1 MGLGDR
7 GHIPPSADVG
17 TQRYGCEGRGTLV
30 GLRRHEEGVAA
41 IAEAKEPHISDG
53 SCKEAARW
61 GEGEL
66 LANVPRD
73 AEAFTADGSAG
84 RRDSRAA
91 RVIRARDWPA
101 RLDVDYAGKEQQA
114 LEHFGGGLGASK
126 VGDEGD
132 FCHMCHMCK
141 NPATCGVRA
150 PGSGVELDRQA
161 GLAGQCSLLLH
172 FLAPSSD
179 EGLIVGFRMLSVPV
193 S

>member
-1 MGLGDR
+1 MVRVLSSCQVSPKG
-7 GHIPPSADVG
+7 VG
-17 TQRYGCEGRGTLV
+17 KASTYHAT
-30 GLRRHEEGVAA
+30 AA
-41 IAEAKEPHISDG
+41 VHAIS
-53 SCKEAARW
+53 W
-61 GEGEL
+61 L
-66 LANVPRD
+66 
-73 AEAFTADGSAG
+73 
-84 RRDSRAA
+84 
-91 RVIRARDWPA
+91 
-101 RLDVDYAGKEQQA
+101 A

-161 GLAGQCSLLLH
+161 GLAGQRSLLLH

-179 EGLIVGFRMLSVPV
+179 EGLIDGFRMLSVPV

>member
-1 MGLGDR
+1 M
-7 GHIPPSADVG
+7 
-17 TQRYGCEGRGTLV
+17 
-30 GLRRHEEGVAA
+30 
-41 IAEAKEPHISDG
+41 
-53 SCKEAARW
+53 
-61 GEGEL
+61 
-66 LANVPRD
+66 ANVPRD

-161 GLAGQCSLLLH
+161 GLAGQRSLLLH
-172 FLAPSSD
+172 FLGPSSD